1 MTYWSLNAFFLAAV
15 LIVAVVAILTRRA
28 PRWRAV
34 GLATI
39 VVLIMTVVFD
49 NVLVGLGIVGYT
61 PDRISGVLIGVA
73 PLEDFSYAVAALV
86 LLPCLWTLLG
96 GPSRRDRFA
105 GAPQE
110 PELPEERR
118 ATRDASRRPG
128 RARL

>member
-1 MTYWSLNAFFLAAV
+1 MTYWSLNAFFLVA
-15 LIVAVVAILTRRA
+15 VAVVAVIAILTRRA

-34 GLATI
+34 GLAAI

-86 LLPCLWTLLG
+86 LLPSLWHLLG
-96 GPSRRDRFA
+96 AGSRPARSA
-105 GAPQE
+105 LSSVE
-110 PELPEERR
+110 PVETTP
-118 ATRDASRRPG
+118 TITG
-128 RARL
+128 RAAG